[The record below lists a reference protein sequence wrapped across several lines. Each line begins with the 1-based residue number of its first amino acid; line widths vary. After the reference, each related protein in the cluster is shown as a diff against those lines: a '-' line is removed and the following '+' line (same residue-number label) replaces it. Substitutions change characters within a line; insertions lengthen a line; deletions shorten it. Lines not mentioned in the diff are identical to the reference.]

1 MIYHLCFCTVY
12 VSLII
17 RLILGSFEFHQIP
30 IKQTL
35 RQSSVVCVELPVK
48 SWSLPGSLVT
58 NDRLAT
64 SQPPSLEQ
72 LQKYSK
78 SRFWVGWTMDVMM
91 ILMILDMCSENV
103 CFVSLLKSPRQRQA
117 ASGAGTMPASGSLLL
132 IGEEFLCWRWM
143 PGPWDWSVI

>member
-78 SRFWVGWTMDVMM
+78 SRFWVGWTMDVM
-91 ILMILDMCSENV
+91 IILDMCSENL
-103 CFVSLLKSPRQRQA
+103 CFVSLLKSPLQGRKWCWNH
-117 ASGAGTMPASGSLLL
+117 AGQW
-132 IGEEFLCWRWM
+132 FLTPYRR
-143 PGPWDWSVI
+143 GNLVLKVDARTVGSVI